1 VGVMYFIMLNIDVKE
16 TKSDLFSIIH

>member
-1 VGVMYFIMLNIDVKE
+1 MYFIMLNIDVKE